1 MAEVH
6 KTRTDRAFL
15 DHLEAYLS
23 RRDGVDKL
31 LKITRY
37 TCKFLLAIPFLQS
50 PAPTEKSS
58 ALPLPAL
65 ALLTRRLKEFE
76 ASVGTSRKAFRLG
89 KFVQDVNAL
98 RAAPSLS
105 SREGFLELVAYGG
118 EGIYYF
124 IEQFVWLVK
133 AGLLDKRHKKR
144 LQFLSAWAE
153 FIGYFGSVT
162 LKILQVQAMLV
173 KESKLLV
180 ALTDGKD
187 KEVEPYVRT
196 ATALAE
202 LRQKRALKTLSTAQ
216 DLADALLALSD
227 IRDGKGFLSN
237 PLILSSCGL
246 LSALISTHK
255 NWSAC

>member
-1 MAEVH
+1 MAKAEGA
-6 KTRTDRAFL
+6 RRDRAFL

-37 TCKFLLAIPFLQS
+37 TCKFLLATPLLQS
-50 PAPTEKSS
+50 SPVVTGKGTP
-58 ALPLPAL
+58 PAL
-65 ALLTRRLKEFE
+65 ALLTHRLKDFE

-89 KFVQDVNAL
+89 KFIQDVNAL
-98 RAAPSLS
+98 RATPSFS
-105 SREGFLELVAYGG
+105 SREGLLEIVAYGG

-133 AGLLDKRHKKR
+133 AGLLDKRHQKS
-144 LQFLSAWAE
+144 LQLLSAWAE

-162 LKILQVQAMLV
+162 LKSLQVQAMLA
-173 KESKLLV
+173 KELELLV
-180 ALTDGKD
+180 VLSDGKD
-187 KEVEPYVRT
+187 KDDVESYLRA

-202 LRQKRALKTLSTAQ
+202 VRQKRALKTLSLIQ
-216 DLADALLALSD
+216 DAADALLALSD

>member
-1 MAEVH
+1 MA
-6 KTRTDRAFL
+6 KPQDLRRDRAFL

-37 TCKFLLAIPFLQS
+37 TCKFLLASPLLQ
-50 PAPTEKSS
+50 APPVTEQGSEPS
-58 ALPLPAL
+58 PAL
-65 ALLTRRLKEFE
+65 ALVVRRLKDFE

-98 RAAPSLS
+98 RAAPSFS
-105 SREGFLELVAYGG
+105 SCDGFLELVASGG

-124 IEQFVWLVK
+124 IEQFIWLVK
-133 AGLLDKRHKKR
+133 AGLLDKRHQKK
-144 LQFLSAWAE
+144 LQLISAWAE
-153 FIGYFGSVT
+153 FVGYFGSVT
-162 LKILQVQAMLV
+162 LKSLQVQAMLA
-173 KESKLLV
+173 KESNLSL
-180 ALTDGKD
+180 ALNDGKD
-187 KEVEPYVRT
+187 RDETKSALRA
-196 ATALAE
+196 ATTLAE
-202 LRQKRALKTLSTAQ
+202 VRQKRVLKTLSIIQ

-227 IRDGKGFLSN
+227 IRDGKGVLSN